1 MENLGSPMQLTRGAD
16 YAIRAMIY
24 MAKSPEGTRFLL
36 PDLARRIG
44 VPHDFLSKV
53 LQALRH
59 AGLVQSRR
67 GRSGGFEILPAG
79 RNATIKS
86 VVEAIDGPI
95 RLNLCIAPGDVC
107 GRKEGCAAH
116 IVWARA
122 QAMLVRLLS
131 SESIASLAKRRG
143 TEASLGG
150 SSDPGL
156 F

>member
-16 YAIRAMIY
+16 YAIRAMIH

-36 PDLARRIG
+36 PDLARVIG

-53 LQALRH
+53 LQTLKH
-59 AGLVQSRR
+59 AGLIHSRR
-67 GRSGGFEILPAG
+67 GRTGGFEILPAG

-107 GRKEGCAAH
+107 GRKEDCAAH
-116 IVWARA
+116 TVWARA

-131 SESIASLAKRRG
+131 SETISTLARG
-143 TEASLGG
+143 KETETKLEI
-150 SSDPGL
+150 SSDPGPP
-156 F
+156 